1 MDKFELAERLYK
13 VGYNHKDVRSIWAY
27 AWDEQHIGQSG
38 KRKKPWQLKA
48 LEEISVNINEIEF
61 DDSDTSHS
69 FRTL

>member
-13 VGYNHKDVRSIWAY
+13 VGYTHKDVRSIWAY

-48 LEEISVNINEIEF
+48 LEEISVNINEIKF